1 MVLVATTQQEKS
13 KGKKNLRWKE
23 KKMKKGKQQEN
34 YNTYHEA
41 LPEKWIERRS

>member
-23 KKMKKGKQQEN
+23 KKN
-34 YNTYHEA
+34 
-41 LPEKWIERRS
+41 EKRKTTREL